1 MTAPAKWNRL
11 DNAAKIFPPTSTK
24 RDTKVFRFACELT
37 EPVDAEL
44 LQQALDQTLE
54 LFPFYRS
61 ILKKGLFWYYLE
73 ESNLPAEVHAECE
86 PPCSQI
92 YDKEVRTLLFQVT
105 YYQNRINL
113 ELYHAL
119 SDGAGAMQFL
129 RVLVYH
135 YLLIRHPEA
144 FPVRPPIDYDASMT
158 QKADD
163 SFRKYYVRNHGER
176 IKKEQKRAFRIKGAR
191 VPENRIQIIRGTM
204 PVRAVS
210 EIAHQY
216 GATITALI
224 AAVFMCSIQETMSL
238 REKRLPVVLTVP
250 VNLRQYFPSESARNF
265 FSVFEV
271 KYCFDQPFA
280 FQDVVRYVNTYFRQE
295 LTGERMMIRMNAL
308 AAIEHNAF
316 VRPVPRAVKDF
327 FLRIANLYAE
337 MGITAALSNIGK
349 VTMPPEMASYIRL
362 FDVFVSTKRVQICMC
377 SYQDRLTVSFS
388 SAFESTEIQKN
399 FFRSLTTMG
408 VPVSIAASR

>member
-37 EPVDAEL
+37 EPVEEPL

-73 ESNLPAEVHAECE
+73 ESSLPAAVRQECE

-92 YDKEVRTLLFQVT
+92 YDKEVRTLLFEVT

-113 ELYHAL
+113 EIYHAL
-119 SDGAGAMQFL
+119 SDGTGALQFL
-129 RVLVYH
+129 RMLVYH
-135 YLLIRHPEA
+135 YLLKRHPES
-144 FPVRPPIDYDASMT
+144 FRTPPPIDYDASMT

-163 SFRKYYVRNHGER
+163 SFRKYYVRNHGRR
-176 IKKEQKRAFRIKGAR
+176 IKKEQRRAFRIKGAR

-204 PVRAVS
+204 PVKAVVDK
-210 EIAHQY
+210 AHEY
-216 GATITALI
+216 GATLTALI
-224 AAVFMCSIQETMSL
+224 AAIFMCAIQETMSL
-238 REKRLPVVLTVP
+238 WDKRLPVVLTVP
-250 VNLRQYFPSESARNF
+250 VNLRQYFASESARNF

-271 KYCFDQPFA
+271 KYDFSVPFS
-280 FQDVVRYVNTYFRQE
+280 FQDVVTYVTGYFRQE
-295 LTGERMMIRMNAL
+295 LTGERMGIRMNAL

-316 VRPVPRAVKDF
+316 VRPVPRVVKDF
-327 FLRIANLYAE
+327 FLRIANRYTE

-349 VTMPPEMASYIRL
+349 VQMPQAMEEHIRL

-377 SYQDRLTVSFS
+377 SYRDQLTVTFS

-399 FFRSLTTMG
+399 SK
-408 VPVSIAASR
+408 